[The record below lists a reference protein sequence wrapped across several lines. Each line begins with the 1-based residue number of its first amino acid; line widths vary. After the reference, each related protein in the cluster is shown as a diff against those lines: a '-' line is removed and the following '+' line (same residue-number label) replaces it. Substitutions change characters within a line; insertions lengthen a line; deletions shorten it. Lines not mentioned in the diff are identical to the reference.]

1 MVRNKLQFPELRD
14 TKSGV
19 KDLASK
25 FFLVKIIG
33 LRISRNISTNY
44 YKKKAKRHVFKI
56 QKVYV

>member
-44 YKKKAKRHVFKI
+44 YKKAKRHVFKI